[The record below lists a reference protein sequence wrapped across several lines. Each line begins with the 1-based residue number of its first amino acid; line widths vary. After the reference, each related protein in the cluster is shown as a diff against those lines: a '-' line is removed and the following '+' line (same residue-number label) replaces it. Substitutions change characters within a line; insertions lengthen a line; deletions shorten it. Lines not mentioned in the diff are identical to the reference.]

1 MKLQVGS
8 PVVVKSDTV
17 DPDFDIDIGGWQGR
31 VMEID
36 YGGTALIRWDSITLR
51 AMSKYLLI
59 RCENENLDWEWMTLN
74 VTDFEHATAR
84 DSEADV
90 SRIAKQLKLEIIGDP
105 RLNAEQ

>member
-17 DPDFDIDIGGWQGR
+17 DPDLDFDIGGWQGR

-36 YGGTALIRWDSITLR
+36 YGDTALIRWDSITLR
-51 AMSKYLLI
+51 AMSKDLLV
-59 RCENENLDWEWMTLN
+59 RCENENLDWELMTLYMTN
-74 VTDFEHATAR
+74 SEHTTAR

-90 SRIAKQLKLEIIGDP
+90 SRTAKQLKLEIIGDP
-105 RLNAEQ
+105 RLIAE